1 MKNHIRYP
9 QDSFASRH
17 GSKALRIV
25 GLTIAGVGFA
35 VFFALV
41 FGLVVKIL
49 WNWLMPA
56 IFGLGEITFWQ
67 AFGIVLLAKLLFGAG
82 HGHSHRSHSDR
93 FENHFKDRFK
103 KFAHSERVCCEEGG
117 DAPGNGRKWQ
127 HFRQYWKDE
136 GRAAFE
142 SYVRKMEEEGEKKP
156 DSPGKD

>member
-1 MKNHIRYP
+1 MRNPIGYP
-9 QDSFASRH
+9 QGSFASRH

-35 VFFALV
+35 VVFALV
-41 FGLVVKIL
+41 FGLIVKIL

-82 HGHSHRSHSDR
+82 HGPSHRDHHSR
-93 FENHFKDRFK
+93 FENHFRDRFK
-103 KFAHSERVCCEEGG
+103 AFAGPEEEAKGG
-117 DAPGNGRKWQ
+117 TPVPGNGRKWR

-136 GRAAFE
+136 GQAAFE
-142 SYVRKMEEEGEKKP
+142 SYIKKMEEEGEKKP
-156 DSPGKD
+156 DSGGKE

>member
-1 MKNHIRYP
+1 MKNHIGHP
-9 QDSFASRH
+9 QGSFASRH

-35 VFFALV
+35 VLFALV

-82 HGHSHRSHSDR
+82 HGPSHRDHHAR

-103 KFAHSERVCCEEGG
+103 SFAGPEEEAEGG
-117 DAPGNGRKWQ
+117 APVPGNGRRWR
-127 HFRQYWKDE
+127 HFRQYWRDE
-136 GRAAFE
+136 GQAAFE
-142 SYVRKMEEEGEKKP
+142 SYVSKMEEERERKP
-156 DSPGKD
+156 DSGGKD